1 MIIKKFKPG
10 LLLMAVIAFYQ
21 IFSSSAHA
29 LPMAVDSRVRTFV
42 YGENEV
48 FQVGTSYGYQ
58 TTIEFAKNETVQTIS
73 LGDSVVWQIIPV
85 DNRIFIKPLLEEA
98 HTNMSVI
105 TNKRSYQFELSA
117 LPSDDIKIIYIA
129 RFYYP
134 DRDFELAYATSNSI
148 YEEKRNISNF
158 RPDIAS
164 ENDETLDFTPN
175 SRKDTSPSK
184 SSLNY
189 NFNYSLEGPDS
200 IAPIKVFDDG
210 RSTFF
215 KFRDNM
221 EIPTVA
227 AIDSNRAEKKLSTER
242 VGDFL
247 RVNGIAREF
256 VLRLGKDKVKVFND
270 SLSLPQNLV
279 TKKSKRKKG

>member
-1 MIIKKFKPG
+1 MIIKKFKLG
-10 LLLMAVIAFYQ
+10 LLLMAFIAFYQ
-21 IFSSSAHA
+21 IFSIGSAYA

-58 TTIEFAKNETVQTIS
+58 TTIEFAKNESVQTIS

-164 ENDETLDFTPN
+164 ENEEAPN
-175 SRKDTSPSK
+175 FRKDTSASR

-210 RSTFF
+210 SSTFF
-215 KFRDNM
+215 KFRNNM
-221 EIPTVA
+221 EIPTIT
-227 AIDSNRAEKKLSTER
+227 AINSDRAEKKLSTER

-270 SLSLPQNLV
+270 SLGSPQNLV
-279 TKKSKRKKG
+279 TRKSKKKKG